1 MSSSIFFRR
10 NKLIAVGVVLFLL
23 FCYTVFIKTPAT
35 SCDTK
40 LVVSSTKTTKPYET
54 FIIVVVLTGP
64 RNENRRDALR
74 QTWLS
79 KSSKGLF
86 SQEDA
91 NLSHLFVLGVDGLE
105 SNVIASLKKEQS
117 QHHDMLLL
125 EDFADAYEKLTEK
138 LERSLTWINDN
149 VNFKY
154 LFKCDDDTY
163 ARIDV
168 IRDELKMRYDT
179 LPAEMLYLGYFYGK
193 GKVKKSGPWKE
204 TEWRLC
210 DMYIPYARG
219 GGYILSNNIVLFV
232 ATNFP
237 QFKTYL
243 SEDVSMGSWLA
254 PLKVNRVHDKR
265 FDTEYK
271 TRGCSN
277 TFLVSHKQSID
288 DMHAKHVSLKRTGM
302 LCEKEF
308 ANFHGYEYDWN
319 VPPSQCCMRK
329 ESIP

>member
-1 MSSSIFFRR
+1 MSSYILFKR
-10 NKLIAVGVVLFLL
+10 NKLITVCAILSLL
-23 FCYTVFIKTPAT
+23 FCYMVFKKTSTA
-35 SCDTK
+35 SCGSK
-40 LVVSSTKTTKPYET
+40 LIESSLKSKKYET
-54 FIIVVVLTGP
+54 FTIVVVLTGP
-64 RNENRRDALR
+64 RNGNRRDVMR

-79 KSSKGLF
+79 ESSKGLF
-86 SQEDA
+86 SQENA
-91 NLSHLFVLGVDGLE
+91 EVSHLFVLGVEGLD
-105 SNVIASLKKEQS
+105 STIKASLTKEQS
-117 QHHDMLLL
+117 QYQDMLLL

-138 LERSLTWINDN
+138 LGRSLSWIDKN

-154 LFKCDDDTY
+154 LFKCDDDTF
-163 ARIDV
+163 ARIET
-168 IRDELKMRYDT
+168 IHNELKTRHHT
-179 LPAEMLYLGYFYGK
+179 QPEEMLYLGYFYGK

-204 TEWRLC
+204 TDWRLC

-219 GGYILSNNIVLFV
+219 GGYILSDSVVTFV

-237 QFKTYL
+237 RFKTYL

-277 TFLVSHKQSID
+277 TFVVSHKQSVD
-288 DMHAKHVSLKRTGM
+288 DMRRKHANLKKTGIM
-302 LCEKEF
+302 CEKEYS
-308 ANFHGYEYDWN
+308 NFHGYEYDWS
-319 VPPSQCCMRK
+319 VPPSQCCSRI